1 MSKSYRAP
9 YVYMTKGIR
18 ESHKSD
24 KQVASRCFRRMA
36 NAALRNCED
45 WDELLTPHRFEATHN
60 NVYSW
65 AGDGHAQLNKPWS
78 EVNNPFSYASYGSY
92 TLYGPELHARWLD
105 RLRREEEYDAKIR
118 RK

>member
-1 MSKSYRAP
+1 
-9 YVYMTKGIR
+9 MTKGIR

-24 KQVASRCFRRMA
+24 KQVASRCFRHMA
-36 NAALRNCED
+36 NAELRDCRD

-65 AGDGHAQLNKPWS
+65 AGDGHAQYEGKRWRQLD
-78 EVNNPFSYASYGSY
+78 NPFYYSRYESSLEV
-92 TLYGPELHARWLD
+92 TMRRHAE
-105 RLRREEEYDAKIR
+105 RLERAEKWNAKIR